1 MTTLSLQSKW
11 REGGEV
17 PWPACPDQ
25 PHFGGGCVC
34 TMRDEEV
41 VGGGVSELPGGVR
54 MPPEV

>member
-1 MTTLSLQSKW
+1 M
-11 REGGEV
+11 